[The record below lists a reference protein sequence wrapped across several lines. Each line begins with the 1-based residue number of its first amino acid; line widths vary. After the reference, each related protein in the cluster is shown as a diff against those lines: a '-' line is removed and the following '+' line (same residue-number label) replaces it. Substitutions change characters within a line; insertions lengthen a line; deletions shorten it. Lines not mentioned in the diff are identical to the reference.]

1 VKIVYSPAHTRH
13 APRSFIRRGVVAP
26 NPEVP
31 ERAERLL
38 ASAREA
44 GHEIVAPD
52 GFARAALEA
61 VHDKGYLDFL
71 ETIHERWR
79 ALPGAGEEIVPNVH
93 PNRRMSRRPEGPVGL
108 AGYYVADTG
117 TPIVAGT
124 WDAIAAS
131 AHTALHAAEMVLAGE
146 RAAYALCRPP
156 GHHAY
161 ADMAG
166 GFCYLNNAAIA
177 AERVARR
184 SGRVAIL
191 DIDVHHGNGTQGI
204 FYDRGDVFFAS
215 LHADPADYYPFYAGH
230 AEERGTGAGEGANLN
245 LPLAHGTGDDGWLAA
260 LDTALDAIRGFAPN
274 ALVVSLGFD
283 ASEKDPLG
291 VLRVTTGGF
300 AEAARRIAALGSP
313 TVLVQEGGYVSDEL
327 GRNLAHFLAAF
338 ERAGGEPRAG

>member
-1 VKIVYSPAHTRH
+1 VKIVYSPRHARH
-13 APRSFIRRGVVAP
+13 APRSFIRRGVAVP

-38 ASAREA
+38 ASARQA
-44 GHEIVAPD
+44 GHEIVAPAAF
-52 GFARAALEA
+52 GRAAIAA
-61 VHDKGYLDFL
+61 VHDARYLDFL
-71 ETIHERWR
+71 ETIHQRWR

-93 PNRRMSRRPEGPVGL
+93 PNRHMNSRPEGPVGL

-124 WDAIAAS
+124 WEAIVAS
-131 AHTALHAAEMVLAGE
+131 AQCALHAAELVLAGE
-146 RAAYALCRPP
+146 GCAYALCRPP

-166 GFCYLNNAAIA
+166 GFCYLNNVAIA
-177 AERVARR
+177 AEHVARR

-191 DIDVHHGNGTQGI
+191 DVDVHHGNGTQGI
-204 FYDRGDVFFAS
+204 FYARGDVFFAS

-230 AEERGTGAGEGANLN
+230 AEERGTGAGDGASLN
-245 LPLAHGTGDDGWLAA
+245 LPLPHGTGDAGWLAA
-260 LDTALDAIRGFAPN
+260 LDTALGAIRRFAPA
-274 ALVVSLGFD
+274 ALLVSLGFD

-300 AEAARRIAALGSP
+300 AEAARRIAGLALP
-313 TVLVQEGGYVSDEL
+313 TVLVQEGGYLNDEL
-327 GRNLAHFLAAF
+327 GRNQVAFLAAF
-338 ERAGGEPRAG
+338 

>member
-1 VKIVYSPAHTRH
+1 VKIVYSPAHARH
-13 APRSFIRRGVVAP
+13 APRSFIRRGVAVP

-44 GHEIVAPD
+44 GHEIVAPAEF
-52 GFARAALEA
+52 GRAAIAA
-61 VHDKGYLDFL
+61 VHDAGYLDFL
-71 ETIHERWR
+71 ATIHARWR
-79 ALPGAGEEIVPNVH
+79 ALPGTGEEIVPNVH
-93 PNRRMSRRPEGPVGL
+93 PNRHMAHRPEGPVGL

-124 WDAIAAS
+124 WEAIVAG
-131 AHTALHAAEMVLAGE
+131 AHCALHAAELVLAGE
-146 RAAYALCRPP
+146 SCAYALCRPP

-166 GFCYLNNAAIA
+166 GFCYLNNVAIA
-177 AERVARR
+177 TEQVARR

-204 FYDRGDVFFAS
+204 FYARGDVFFAS

-230 AEERGTGAGEGANLN
+230 AEERGTDAGDGANLN
-245 LPLAHGTGDDGWLAA
+245 LPVPHGTGDAGWLAA
-260 LDTALDAIRGFAPN
+260 LDTALDAIRRFAPT
-274 ALVVSLGFD
+274 ALLVSLGFD

-300 AEAARRIAALGSP
+300 AEAAGHIAGLALP
-313 TVLVQEGGYVSDEL
+313 TVLVQEGGYLNDDL
-327 GRNLAHFLAAF
+327 GRNLARFLAAF
-338 ERAGGEPRAG
+338 APSPGP

>member
-1 VKIVYSPAHTRH
+1 VKIVYSPRHARH
-13 APRSFIRRGVVAP
+13 APRSFIRRGVAVP

-38 ASAREA
+38 ASARQA
-44 GHEIVAPD
+44 GHEIVAPAAF
-52 GFARAALEA
+52 GRAAIAA
-61 VHDKGYLDFL
+61 VHDARYLDFL
-71 ETIHERWR
+71 ETIHQRWR

-93 PNRRMSRRPEGPVGL
+93 PNRHMNSRPEGPVGL

-124 WDAIAAS
+124 WEAIVAS
-131 AHTALHAAEMVLAGE
+131 AQCALHAAELVLAGE
-146 RAAYALCRPP
+146 GCAYALCRPP

-166 GFCYLNNAAIA
+166 GFCYLNNVAIA
-177 AERVARR
+177 AEHVARR

-191 DIDVHHGNGTQGI
+191 DVDVHHGNGTQGI
-204 FYDRGDVFFAS
+204 FYARGDVFFAS

-230 AEERGTGAGEGANLN
+230 AEERGTGAGDGANLN
-245 LPLAHGTGDDGWLAA
+245 LPLPHGTGDAGWLAA
-260 LDTALDAIRGFAPN
+260 LDTALGAIRRFAPA
-274 ALVVSLGFD
+274 ALLVSLGFD

-300 AEAARRIAALGSP
+300 AEAARRIAGLALP
-313 TVLVQEGGYVSDEL
+313 TVLVQEGGYLNDEL
-327 GRNLAHFLAAF
+327 GRNQVAFLAAF
-338 ERAGGEPRAG
+338 